1 MMLLTEQPTNTVL
14 VLGAGQLGMPVL
26 RAMSKKTHKNP
37 STKISV
43 LLKEE
48 ASHAVSGSRKARL
61 DELRALGIS
70 VVEGDLQRQ
79 SIDELSTIFRQFGAV
94 INCSGFVGGPGT
106 QIKITTAVL
115 NAGVTRY
122 FPWQFGVDYDI
133 VGKGSGQEVWDE
145 QLEVRHL
152 LRGQSETDWT
162 IVSTG
167 IFTSYLFEPS
177 FGVVDEKKH
186 TVYGLG
192 DWQHSITLTTPE
204 DIGMLTAEIF
214 FYQPEIRNKIVYIAG
229 DTLKYSE
236 IAELMESRW
245 GDITERKLLT
255 KEMLVEDVRNSPNDT
270 AAKYRL
276 AFARPDGVAWSMAN
290 TFNFQQGI
298 KTTTA
303 VQWLAIHDNIYS
315 D

>member
-1 MMLLTEQPTNTVL
+1 MMLLTEQSTNTVL
-14 VLGAGQLGMPVL
+14 MLGAGQLGMPVL

-48 ASHAVSGSRKARL
+48 ASHAVSGSRK
-61 DELRALGIS
+61 

-245 GDITERKLLT
+245 GGY
-255 KEMLVEDVRNSPNDT
+255 N
-270 AAKYRL
+270 
-276 AFARPDGVAWSMAN
+276 
-290 TFNFQQGI
+290 
-298 KTTTA
+298 
-303 VQWLAIHDNIYS
+303 
-315 D
+315 

>member
-1 MMLLTEQPTNTVL
+1 MTCLPEQSTNTVL

-26 RAMSKKTHKNP
+26 RAMSKKTHQNP

-43 LLKEE
+43 FLKTDAIRA
-48 ASHAVSGSRKARL
+48 ASGPRKARL
-61 DELRALGIS
+61 DEMQALGIS
-70 VVEGDLQRQ
+70 VIEGDLQRQ
-79 SIDELSTIFRQFGAV
+79 NIDELSTLFRPFDAV

-115 NAGVTRY
+115 NAGVKRY

-133 VGKGSGQEVWDE
+133 VGKGSGQQVWDE
-145 QLEVRHL
+145 QLDVRHI
-152 LRGQSETDWT
+152 LRGQCKTDWT
-162 IVSTG
+162 IISTG

-177 FGVVDEKKH
+177 FGVVDIKNH

-192 DWQHSITLTTPE
+192 DWQYAVTLTTPE
-204 DIGMLTAEIF
+204 DVGLLTAEIF
-214 FYQPEIRNKIVYIAG
+214 FYQPEIRNRIIYIAG

-236 IAELMESRW
+236 VAELMDNHW
-245 GDITERKLLT
+245 GGRVKRKLLT
-255 KEMLVEDVRNSPNDT
+255 KEMLLDCVSKFPNDM

-276 AFARPDGVAWSMAN
+276 AFARPDGVAWSMAK

-303 VQWLAIHDNIYS
+303 SQWLAIHENIFV
-315 D
+315 

>member
-1 MMLLTEQPTNTVL
+1 MVCLPEKSANTVL

-26 RAMSKKTHKNP
+26 RAMSKKARQNP
-37 STKISV
+37 PTEIKV

-48 ASHAVSGSRKARL
+48 AIHAVSDARKARL

-70 VVEGDLQRQ
+70 VVKGDLQRQ
-79 SIDELSTIFRQFGAV
+79 DIDELSTLFRPFNAV

-133 VGKGSGQEVWDE
+133 VGKGSGQQVWDE
-145 QLEVRHL
+145 QLDVRHL
-152 LRGQSETDWT
+152 LRAQSKTDWV

-177 FGVVDEKKH
+177 FGVVDEKNH

-192 DWQHSITLTTPE
+192 DWQYAVTLTTPE
-204 DIGMLTAEIF
+204 DIGALTAEIF
-214 FYQPEIRNKIVYIAG
+214 FYQPEIRNQIIYIAG

-245 GDITERKLLT
+245 GGKSERKLLT
-255 KEMLVEDVRNSPNDT
+255 KEMLIDDVRNFPNDT

-276 AFARPDGVAWSMAN
+276 AFARSDGVAWSMAK

-298 KTTTA
+298 ETTTA
-303 VQWLAIHDNIYS
+303 ERWLASQDGI
-315 D
+315 